1 MIRTLL
7 LTTLAALPTLAP
19 PASAQTV
26 DDLIAKHVAARGGM
40 DKLKAVKTMRM
51 TGTMTVGPGI
61 EAPVILEMKRPSSMR
76 MEITIQGQT
85 GVQAYDG
92 KTAWMVMPFM
102 GKKDPEALPAEETKT
117 FEEQADFDGVLVDY
131 KAKGHA
137 VELAGKEPVEGTDAY
152 KLKVTL
158 KNGDVRYV
166 YLDSEYF
173 LEIRTEGTRTMRGTP
188 IDFESSIGDYK
199 DVNGLMMPHAIESGA
214 KGMPQKQKM
223 TISKIELNPSLD
235 DARFAMPAPAPAPAA
250 PAAAPPPPKR

>member
-1 MIRTLL
+1 MSKKTLL
-7 LTTLAALPTLAP
+7 ACAAAAALAL
-19 PASAQTV
+19 PAAAQTV
-26 DDLIAKHVAARGGM
+26 DEIIAKNVEARGGM
-40 DKLKAVKTMRM
+40 KTLKAASTVRM
-51 TGTMTVGPGI
+51 TGRMTVGPGL
-61 EAPVILEMKRPSSMR
+61 EAPFVIEQKRPDRMR
-76 MEITIQGQT
+76 LDITFQGMT
-85 GVQAYDG
+85 GTQAYDG
-92 KTAWMVMPFM
+92 TSAWMVMPFM

-188 IDFESSIGDYK
+188 IDFESSVGDYK

>member
-1 MIRTLL
+1 MNRTLL
-7 LTTLAALPTLAP
+7 LTTLAALATLAP

-26 DDLIAKHVAARGGM
+26 DDIIAKHVAARGGM
-40 DKLKAVKTMRM
+40 DKLKAVKAMRM
-51 TGTMTVGPGI
+51 TGTMSVGPGI
-61 EAPVILEMKRPSSMR
+61 EAPFTLEMRRPNSMR
-76 MEITIQGQT
+76 VEFTLQGQT

-131 KAKGHA
+131 KAKGHT

-188 IDFESSIGDYK
+188 IDFESSVGDYK
-199 DVNGLMMPHAIESGA
+199 EVEGMMMPHSMESGA
-214 KGMPQKQKM
+214 KGMPQRQKM
-223 TISKIELNPSLD
+223 TISKIELNPALD
-235 DARFAMPAPAPAPAA
+235 DARFAMPAPAPAA
-250 PAAAPPPPKR
+250 PAAAPPPPQR